1 MSRET
6 IQGISRNLQYFV
18 YAVIIIAL
26 LFAVLGIPSSFT
38 NLVINWLASLLVG
51 SIAGAVT
58 SLPAILLVEAFTG
71 DRLKSIL
78 LLVEIHWMSIVVQK
92 GLVSEGPYMSLLIV
106 ENAWEEKCRD
116 KMCFLDNGAV
126 AQKQVVE
133 LTRQNGKLEALIERL
148 LERLS

>member
-78 LLVEIHWMSIVVQK
+78 LLVEIRGFRFSISAFAIATF
-92 GLVSEGPYMSLLIV
+92 LVRYFIF
-106 ENAWEEKCRD
+106 R
-116 KMCFLDNGAV
+116 
-126 AQKQVVE
+126 
-133 LTRQNGKLEALIERL
+133 
-148 LERLS
+148 